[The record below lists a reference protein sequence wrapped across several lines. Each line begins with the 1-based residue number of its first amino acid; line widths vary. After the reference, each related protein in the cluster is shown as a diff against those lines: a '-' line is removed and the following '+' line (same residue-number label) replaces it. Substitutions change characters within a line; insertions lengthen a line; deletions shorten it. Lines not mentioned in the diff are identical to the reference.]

1 MSWESKV
8 RGTRA
13 RFGAQA
19 EPFAEH
25 FPRSRAPWKGR
36 RETRCPYLSRSGHVV
51 LAELLPSP
59 QQAAGKLPPV
69 WLRTRVTKCPGRGA
83 GALLGA
89 CWPQLKGEA
98 GSVGGVS
105 PGVGPSPESR
115 GLSVVNLHL
124 MPGAARLVSASVER
138 RSWLAAGRCQWV
150 LVRLH
155 GEWADILWGGFYRWL
170 CCRAMPCPHCLKGTE
185 SSDRFFSSG
194 FFWQVRG
201 EEIGGTA
208 GASSGSPCCQGVA
221 FDLAAVHAKVFAK
234 GLEIKKR
241 KRRQ

>member
-8 RGTRA
+8 RRTRA

-36 RETRCPYLSRSGHVV
+36 REMRCPYLSRSGHVV

-59 QQAAGKLPPV
+59 QESAGKLPPV
-69 WLRTRVTKCPGRGA
+69 RPKPRVVKWPGRGA

-89 CWPQLKGEA
+89 RRPQLKGEA

-105 PGVGPSPESR
+105 LGVGPSPESR
-115 GLSVVNLHL
+115 DLSVVNLCL
-124 MPGAARLVSASVER
+124 IPGAARLVSASVER
-138 RSWLAAGRCQWV
+138 RSWLAAGRCQWA

-155 GEWADILWGGFYRWL
+155 REWADVLPGRL
-170 CCRAMPCPHCLKGTE
+170 LSVALL
-185 SSDRFFSSG
+185 SG
-194 FFWQVRG
+194 
-201 EEIGGTA
+201 
-208 GASSGSPCCQGVA
+208 
-221 FDLAAVHAKVFAK
+221 HA
-234 GLEIKKR
+234 LPSLPER
-241 KRRQ
+241 HREL

>member
-1 MSWESKV
+1 MERQTGNALSLPFQKWPCGLSGAAAVAAAGCREAAARLAEDPCYEMSGPWSRSTAGRLLASAEGRGRERGGSESW
-8 RGTRA
+8 RGTVTREQ
-13 RFGAQA
+13 GA
-19 EPFAEH
+19 
-25 FPRSRAPWKGR
+25 
-36 RETRCPYLSRSGHVV
+36 
-51 LAELLPSP
+51 
-59 QQAAGKLPPV
+59 
-69 WLRTRVTKCPGRGA
+69 
-83 GALLGA
+83 
-89 CWPQLKGEA
+89 
-98 GSVGGVS
+98 
-105 PGVGPSPESR
+105 
-115 GLSVVNLHL
+115 VVNLHL

-185 SSDRFFSSG
+185 SSERFFSSG